1 MPDNLFQRVL
11 LGLLGVVAAV
21 FAVWVAVGTS
31 RPDALV
37 LAGEAPVIASAGKP
51 DVHRPQGSSVQ
62 PKVERTESA
71 PRESERPKIAV
82 QEPKGRPVA
91 EKGAIAPTDEVRFL
105 LHPEHKPNPHSRRLA
120 DMPDGGVKMK
130 INFLGGSHGSVFNDS
145 NFLHIDAAEKIGV
158 RDLASVGAIWE
169 NSRSLARVETNE
181 NIYLD
186 QLTHSLPY
194 LVPRANRLL
203 NDIGKAFRDSLAARG
218 GGDYRIKVTSVL
230 RSPYQIKRLRRHNV
244 NSIENSAHQY
254 GTTFDISYA
263 KFICNSPTPN
273 PPRTQE
279 DLKNL
284 LAEVVYAMREQGRCY
299 VKYERKQGCFHITA
313 R

>member
-1 MPDNLFQRVL
+1 MPENLFQRVL
-11 LGLLGVVAAV
+11 LGLLGVVAV
-21 FAVWVAVGTS
+21 IFAVWVAVGTS

-37 LAGEAPVIASAGKP
+37 LAGEPPVVTRTDS
-51 DVHRPQGSSVQ
+51 RPSRHEPAQKAVQ
-62 PKVERTESA
+62 KVRPEPPA
-71 PRESERPKIAV
+71 ASERRKDVAPP
-82 QEPKGRPVA
+82 QEKRHEP
-91 EKGAIAPTDEVRFL
+91 EKGGLAPTDEVRYL
-105 LHPEHKPNPHSRRLA
+105 LHPEQKPNPHIRRLA

-145 NFLHIDAAEKIGV
+145 NFLHIEAAEKIGV
-158 RDLASVGAIWE
+158 RDLSSVGAVWE
-169 NSRSLARVETNE
+169 NSRKLSRVETNE

-194 LVPRANRLL
+194 LVPRANKLL
-203 NDIGKAFRDSLAARG
+203 NDIGKAFRDSLMARG
-218 GGDYRIKVTSVL
+218 GGDYRVKVTSVL
-230 RSPYQIKRLRRHNV
+230 RSPYHIKKLRRHNV

-284 LAEVVYAMREQGRCY
+284 LAEVVYAMRDQGRCY